1 MLEALQKSKQ
11 LSLIAMERLGDYL
24 ALLRIEMKLQGRE
37 LGVQLAGYL
46 LAALSFFFALLFTGI
61 AIIVNFWDSDYRHI
75 AAWVVVTLYLVM
87 AAASIAL
94 VRRRTGRVSGMTT
107 LREEIRRDVALIRE
121 SL

>member
-46 LAALSFFFALLFTGI
+46 LAALSFFFVLLFTGI

-75 AAWVVVTLYLVM
+75 AAWVVVTLYLVI

>member
-46 LAALSFFFALLFTGI
+46 LAALSFLFVLLFTGI
-61 AIIVNFWDSDYRHI
+61 AIIVNFWDSDYRRL

>member
-46 LAALSFFFALLFTGI
+46 LAALSFFFVLLFTGI
-61 AIIVNFWDSDYRHI
+61 AIIVNFWDSDYRRI

-94 VRRRTGRVSGMTT
+94 VRRRTGGVSGMTT
-107 LREEIRRDVALIRE
+107 LREEISRDVALIRE

>member
-46 LAALSFFFALLFTGI
+46 LVALSFFFVLLFTGI

-94 VRRRTGRVSGMTT
+94 VRRRTGRVSAMTT

>member
-11 LSLIAMERLGDYL
+11 LSLIAMERLSDYL

-46 LAALSFFFALLFTGI
+46 LAALSFFFVLLFTGI